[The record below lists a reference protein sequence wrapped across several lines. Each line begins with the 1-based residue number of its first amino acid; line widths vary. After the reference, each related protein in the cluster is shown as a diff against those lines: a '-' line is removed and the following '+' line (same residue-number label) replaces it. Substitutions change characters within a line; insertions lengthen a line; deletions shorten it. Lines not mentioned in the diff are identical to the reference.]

1 MKDPSHTVN
10 IIAYSDSAF
19 GDNNERKSSAGYVI
33 TMAGGVVLF
42 KSYRQRLVKL
52 SSTESEY
59 IALTY
64 AAKEVA
70 WLQRLLTQVGYLGTD
85 LKPL

>member
-1 MKDPSHTVN
+1 MNDPSHTVN

-19 GDNNERKSSAGYVI
+19 SDNNKRKSSAGYVI
-33 TMAGGVVLF
+33 TMAGSVVLF
-42 KSYRQRLVKL
+42 KLYQQRLVTL
-52 SSTESEY
+52 SSTKSEY

-70 WLQRLLTQVGYLGTD
+70 
-85 LKPL
+85 